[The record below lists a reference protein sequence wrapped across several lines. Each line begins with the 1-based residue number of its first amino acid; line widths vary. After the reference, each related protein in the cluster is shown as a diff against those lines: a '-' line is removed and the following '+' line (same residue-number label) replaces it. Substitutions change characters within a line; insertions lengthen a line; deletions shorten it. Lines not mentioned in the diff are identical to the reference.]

1 MNGLDPW
8 SVVSVDCVVLDMYR
22 NSVIYSNVVHHHDTR
37 YAYGSMRKTCTGI
50 QFYSTDVHCGT
61 TVMWPSHDTKACDTR
76 ASANATLANG
86 APGVTRAGWAMI
98 SSITLGV

>member
-1 MNGLDPW
+1 MKGLDPW

-22 NSVIYSNVVHHHDTR
+22 NSVIYIVMYITMIQGMHTE
-37 YAYGSMRKTCTGI
+37 AKKTCTGI

-86 APGVTRAGWAMI
+86 APGVTPAGWAMI
-98 SSITLGV
+98 SSITLDV

>member
-1 MNGLDPW
+1 VW
-8 SVVSVDCVVLDMYR
+8 TVLF
-22 NSVIYSNVVHHHDTR
+22 STCTGIQLYSNVYITMTQGMHT
-37 YAYGSMRKTCTGI
+37 AALQKTCTGI

-61 TVMWPSHDTKACDTR
+61 TVMWPSHDTGHATHG

-98 SSITLGV
+98 SSITLDV